1 MKPIKYFI
9 QFIFLI
15 FFFII
20 FKIIGYKLASD
31 LGSALGKFFG
41 KKIRTDKIIKK
52 NLKIIEDDI
61 GKNFDDKDK
70 MVTNIFSNYGRI
82 LSDYMY
88 LKQFRNNK
96 LNKYINL
103 NGYEHLEELKSKN
116 KQVIFISGHFNNFEL
131 MPMFIEK
138 AGINL
143 AAIYR
148 PLNNI
153 YLNKVMEYL
162 RIKYI
167 CRHQIKKG
175 KAGTREL
182 LTYLKKN
189 FSVALM
195 IDQRVT
201 EGILC
206 KLFGQDAHTTTIP
219 AQIVKKF
226 NCDVVPVYIERYN
239 KVKFNI
245 TFDKPIS
252 FKKDLTIEDI
262 TVKLNG
268 ILEKMI
274 LKDTEQWILTHDRW
288 K

>member
-41 KKIRTDKIIKK
+41 KKIKTDKIIKK

-226 NCDVVPVYIERYN
+226 NFDIVPVYIERYN